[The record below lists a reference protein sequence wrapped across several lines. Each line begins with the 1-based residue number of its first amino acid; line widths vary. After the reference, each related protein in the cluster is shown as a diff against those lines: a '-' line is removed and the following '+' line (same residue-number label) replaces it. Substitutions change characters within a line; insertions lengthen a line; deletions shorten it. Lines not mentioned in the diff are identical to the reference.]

1 MRTALDGG
9 GHGRISKD
17 LVHTLNRDGDAM
29 HENAGLR
36 CRRSLSIGGVLELEE
51 ADKGGAALGRKKFG

>member
-1 MRTALDGG
+1 MCATFSALGTLGWGINWRGDICPTMRTALDGG

-29 HENAGLR
+29 
-36 CRRSLSIGGVLELEE
+36 
-51 ADKGGAALGRKKFG
+51 